1 MKKTDI
7 ALILLI
13 VGLMAFCYALGRVEA
28 FSKMEKQAI
37 SKGFGTYNTNG
48 VFKWTK

>member
-13 VGLMAFCYALGRVEA
+13 VGLMAFWYALGRVEGL
-28 FSKMEKQAI
+28 SKMEKQAI
-37 SKGFGTYNTNG
+37 SKGFGTYDENEQ
-48 VFKWTK
+48 FKWTK

>member
-1 MKKTDI
+1 MEKTDI

-37 SKGFGTYNTNG
+37 SKGFGTYDENEQ
-48 VFKWTK
+48 FKWTK

>member
-37 SKGFGTYNTNG
+37 SKVFGTYNTTG